1 MHYIFWFRK
10 DLRTEDNKGL
20 SEFIRKVSAGYK
32 FSFIYIKNRN
42 SYKYFGKKRISF
54 LNNTLAEL
62 SEDIKSKKLHLQIF
76 FGSSSEIF
84 RSLSEKYGSISLYY
98 NRQVEPYCIIRDS
111 DVSEIIGKSGGNVN
125 DFTDSTIFTPGEIKN
140 ISGDQ
145 YKVFTPFKNNI
156 LGRLEDRDFAKS
168 KTDFSILDFSNE
180 IILDQNPVKTDQ
192 SFEINKLHLGFLKGG
207 RKEGLV
213 LLKEFYENGIKSYRK
228 NRDFPSYNGTSFL
241 SAHLHFGTVGIREA
255 LRTARTGLKNAEEG
269 SSSEAIQTWINELLW
284 REFYYHMT
292 FFNPDLTFRSFKK
305 ECDDLNW
312 SYDESD
318 FDRWCKGLTGYPIV
332 DAGMRQLND
341 EGWMHNRLRM
351 ITAMFLTKD
360 LFIDWRFGEKYF
372 AENLIDMD
380 FSSNNGGWQWCAS
393 TGADAQPYF
402 RIFNPYLQS
411 KKFDPCGDYIR
422 RYVPELKNVSEKF
435 IHEPH
440 LMSNEDQ
447 KKCKTIIGKDY
458 PLPIVEHSRVKERV
472 LSEFKK
478 LNKK

>member
-1 MHYIFWFRK
+1 MHYVFWFRK

-20 SEFIRKVSAGYK
+20 FEFIKDVSAGYK

-42 SYKYFGKKRISF
+42 SFKYFGEKRISF
-54 LNNTLAEL
+54 LNNSLDEL
-62 SEDIKSKKLHLQIF
+62 SDDLKSKELHLQIF
-76 FGSSSEIF
+76 YGNSSEIF
-84 RSLSEKYGSISLYY
+84 KSLIENYGDISLYY
-98 NRQVEPYCIIRDS
+98 NRQVEPYCIKRDS
-111 DVSEIIGKSGGNVN
+111 DVSEIVRNNGGVVN
-125 DFTDSTIFTPGEIKN
+125 DFTDSTIFSPGEIKN
-140 ISGDQ
+140 LSGDQ
-145 YKVFTPFKNNI
+145 YKVYTPFKNNL
-156 LGRLEDRDFAKS
+156 LGRLEDRHFAKI
-168 KTDFSILDFSNE
+168 KTDIDSLDISNE
-180 IILDQNPVKTDQ
+180 FIFDHISFKRDQ
-192 SFEINKLHLGFLKGG
+192 SFENKKIQLGILKGG
-207 RKEGLV
+207 RKEGLI
-213 LLKEFYENGIKSYRK
+213 LLKKFYENGIKSYK
-228 NRDFPSYNGTSFL
+228 ENRDHPSVNGTSLL

-255 LRTARTGLKNAEEG
+255 LRTAKAALKNAKNE
-269 SSSEAIQTWINELLW
+269 SSANNTQTWINELLW

-292 FFNPDLTFRSFKK
+292 FFNPDLTFRSFNK

-312 SYDESD
+312 SYEEND
-318 FDRWCKGLTGYPIV
+318 FERWCSGLTGYPIV
-332 DAGMRQLND
+332 DAGMRQLNK

-360 LFIDWRFGEKYF
+360 LFIDWRSGEKYF

-411 KKFDPCGDYIR
+411 KRFDPNGDYIKK
-422 RYVPELKNVSEKF
+422 YVPELKNVPVKY

-440 LMSNEDQ
+440 LMSDDEEKN
-447 KKCKTIIGKDY
+447 CNTFIGKDY
-458 PLPIVEHSRVKERV
+458 PFPIVEHSKVKDRV